1 MKIQTLIDSESMK
14 EERISFLENWEEI
27 SYSLKEEEMENGTR
41 VLILEVPDE
50 EFEKLLDIFPS
61 KSEAMGAFVTTALEN
76 GWEEVPESYVV
87 YHADFDGNKVL
98 AGIKTPQG
106 TSVHDQLHL
115 EQMIQTMMRFPR
127 IVVYSSEVLTYIKDL
142 FPEVDSRAYVIARE
156 IARAGKKV
164 PDLAELAKIYGQ
176 DIRTIEGKLEL
187 IEKLLK
193 NPVRLPD
200 GEVSI
205 RPYYLPTG

>member
-1 MKIQTLIDSESMK
+1 MKIQTLIDSDSLK
-14 EERISFLENWEEI
+14 EERTSFLKNWEEI
-27 SYSLKEEEMENGTR
+27 SYTLKEEKMDNGTK

-50 EFEKLLDIFPS
+50 EFEKLLSIFPS
-61 KSEAMGAFVTTALEN
+61 KAEAMGAFVTTALEN

-87 YHADFDGNKVL
+87 YHADFDGNRVL

-106 TSVHDQLHL
+106 VSIHDQLHL

-156 IARAGKKV
+156 IARAGKKA
-164 PDLAELAKIYGQ
+164 PDLTELAKIYGQ
-176 DIRTIEGKLEL
+176 DVSTLEGKLEL

-205 RPYYLPTG
+205 RPYYLPAG

>member
-1 MKIQTLIDSESMK
+1 MKIQTLIDSESHK
-14 EERISFLENWEEI
+14 EERTSFLKNWEEI
-27 SYSLKEEEMENGTR
+27 SYSLKEEEMDNGTR
-41 VLILEVPDE
+41 VLILEVPEE

-61 KSEAMGAFVTTALEN
+61 KAEAMGAFVTTALEN

-87 YHADFDGNKVL
+87 YHADFDGNRVL

-106 TSVHDQLHL
+106 VSLHDQLHL
-115 EQMIQTMMRFPR
+115 EQMIQTMMKFPR
-127 IVVYSSEVLTYIKDL
+127 VVVYSSEVLTYIKDL
-142 FPEVDSRAYVIARE
+142 FPEVDARAYVIARE
-156 IARAGKKV
+156 ISRSGKKA
-164 PDLAELAKIYGQ
+164 PDLSELAKIYGQ
-176 DIRTIEGKLEL
+176 DVSTLEGKLDL

-200 GEVSI
+200 GEINI